1 VRGLS
6 WLQLFVHANRV
17 INKISC
23 NKQGGYLKMNNDI
36 LFLAFLFGYA
46 LGALTSFY
54 ILGKKD
60 DEDS

>member
-1 VRGLS
+1 
-6 WLQLFVHANRV
+6 
-17 INKISC
+17 
-23 NKQGGYLKMNNDI
+23 MDNDI

-46 LGALTSFY
+46 FGALTSFY

>member
-1 VRGLS
+1 
-6 WLQLFVHANRV
+6 
-17 INKISC
+17 
-23 NKQGGYLKMNNDI
+23 MNNDMI
-36 LFLAFLFGYA
+36 FLAFLFGYA